1 MEKNNSRTD
10 FGSRFGVLVA
20 MAGSAVGL
28 GNMWRFPYLVGENG
42 GAAFIIIYIVCV
54 ILVGIPILCS
64 EFIIGR
70 RAKSDAIGSYKKLAP
85 GSRWWLVGLM
95 SVIASGFVISFYS
108 VVGGW
113 SVKYLV
119 EACTFSFTTGNFGNP
134 ADAFSSFV
142 TSPWQPLMYDLI
154 FLAATAVIIILGVKQ
169 GIEKFSKIMMPLL
182 FVIVLLIVV
191 RSVTLPG
198 SSDGLKYLF
207 SPDFS
212 KITSRTILAALGQ
225 AFFSLSLGCGTI
237 LTYASYVKKDEN
249 VFKCSYMTA
258 GADTLFA
265 LIAAC
270 AIMPA
275 VFAFGITPGQGP
287 GLVFVTLPHIFEKL
301 PLGGII
307 AILFFLALFI
317 AAITSSISLLEVVI
331 AAMIEQMKM
340 SRKKAVVIATTV
352 IFSLSILC
360 SLSQG
365 VLGNFKL
372 FGFNLFDL
380 FDYISAN
387 ILMTLGALFVVL
399 FVGWKLG
406 KSSIKDELSN
416 GGNIRIPKWL
426 FNTLYAIIRYLAP
439 IVIIIIFLAG
449 ILS

>member
-1 MEKNNSRTD
+1 
-10 FGSRFGVLVA
+10 
-20 MAGSAVGL
+20 
-28 GNMWRFPYLVGENG
+28 
-42 GAAFIIIYIVCV
+42 
-54 ILVGIPILCS
+54 
-64 EFIIGR
+64 
-70 RAKSDAIGSYKKLAP
+70 
-85 GSRWWLVGLM
+85 
-95 SVIASGFVISFYS
+95 
-108 VVGGW
+108 
-113 SVKYLV
+113 
-119 EACTFSFTTGNFGNP
+119 
-134 ADAFSSFV
+134 
-142 TSPWQPLMYDLI
+142 
-154 FLAATAVIIILGVKQ
+154 
-169 GIEKFSKIMMPLL
+169 
-182 FVIVLLIVV
+182 
-191 RSVTLPG
+191 
-198 SSDGLKYLF
+198 
-207 SPDFS
+207 
-212 KITSRTILAALGQ
+212 
-225 AFFSLSLGCGTI
+225 
-237 LTYASYVKKDEN
+237 
-249 VFKCSYMTA
+249 
-258 GADTLFA
+258 
-265 LIAAC
+265 
-270 AIMPA
+270 MPA

-406 KSSIKDELSN
+406 KSNIKDELSN